1 MIINV
6 VDDGDVITIMVNY
19 YYLASCTVGV
29 MTMMRIVNVIDD
41 IIELVGASWV
51 KTIIDY
57 CITT

>member
-29 MTMMRIVNVIDD
+29 MTMMRIVNIIDD
-41 IIELVGASWV
+41 VGVS
-51 KTIIDY
+51 
-57 CITT
+57 